1 MPRDELEAAYFTL
14 LRAREELAGLQRYE
28 DHLRDEARRLRRAEA
43 EAAALTTPVEARLRI
58 PFAASD
64 EELARVMAA
73 RLALV
78 EDELARLPERSA
90 AAAAFV
96 EECEAVHRA
105 LRGGRG

>member
-14 LRAREELAGLQRYE
+14 LRAREELAALQRYE
-28 DHLRDEARRLRRAEA
+28 DHLRDEARRLRRTRA
-43 EAAALTTPVEARLRI
+43 EAAALTTPVDARLRR

-64 EELARVMAA
+64 EELGRVVAA

-78 EDELARLPERSA
+78 DDELARLPERTA

-96 EECEAVHRA
+96 EECEAAHRT
-105 LRGGRG
+105 LRGGPG